1 MINKEQKYRK
11 ELFELL
17 KSNIEIGNEHERT
30 LELIQ
35 EVFITDSKDINIEEI
50 LDKLTRD
57 E

>member
-17 KSNIEIGNEHERT
+17 KSNIEISNEHERT

>member
-17 KSNIEIGNEHERT
+17 KNNIEIGNEHELT
-30 LELIQ
+30 LKLIQ

-50 LDKLTRD
+50 LNKLTRD

>member
-17 KSNIEIGNEHERT
+17 KGDFETGNENDLS

-35 EVFITDSKDINIEEI
+35 EVFIADYKDINIEEI
-50 LDKLTRD
+50 LNKLTSD